1 MLLLISSNVI
11 TAQKNEISEIKNNLK
26 KEQQKVNRLFNEQ
39 KNVIAKYQMAVTD
52 SKKAITKVDSL
63 TNKTNSPAY
72 QSAVKKADKLLNQ
85 RNQLLASIE
94 QMKQD
99 IDSINLII
107 ADYESK
113 LQQLQSQKAE
123 SKKDKNSK
131 KGELKHNKSE
141 KPAEKPSDKKTKTKE
156 QNTEAEGGRTLVM
169 QDEEFFID
177 NEKTDVVEESTEN
190 EDVSEESNSSND
202 DSSTSSFSKF
212 LSKVW
217 KFIKICFWVIC
228 GIIFIIIA
236 AKATSSDGS
245 TRHRSSG
252 SSSGGSS
259 SSRSSSSKSSSPSNE
274 HTKKMI
280 KSYQADLER
289 AKARLDNAKLQ
300 YKKNPTNTNRSS
312 VEFYTKEVGRIKSII
327 ATKKSHL

>member
-1 MLLLISSNVI
+1 MSSSVI
-11 TAQKNEISEIKNNLK
+11 TAQRNEISEIKNNLK

-123 SKKDKNSK
+123 SKKDMNSK
-131 KGELKHNKSE
+131 KGELKHNKSD
-141 KPAEKPSDKKTKTKE
+141 KPAEKPSDKKTNTKE
-156 QNTEAEGGRTLVM
+156 QNTEVKEGGTLVM
-169 QDEEFFID
+169 QDEEIFID

-228 GIIFIIIA
+228 GIIFIIIV
-236 AKATSSDGS
+236 AKATSSGGS
-245 TRHRSSG
+245 TRHSSSG

-259 SSRSSSSKSSSPSNE
+259 SSRSSSSRSSSPSNE